1 MLPSQRKNSPEV
13 LNRISTYIQNA
24 SAQNTIRAYRS
35 DWTMFVTWCTEC
47 GRTAL
52 PADEETI
59 VLYIS
64 TLAGE
69 GKRISTIQ
77 RRLTSISLAHQT
89 AGHTSPALGA
99 TVRTVWRGIR
109 KTHGVAAKGKDPIRI
124 EDLRDM
130 VRNLPDNMAGY
141 RDRTVLL
148 LGFAGAFRRSELVG
162 LDVDNISFTREGL
175 VAFVRRSKTDQE
187 GQGRK
192 VGIPYGMR
200 VETCPVRAAEKW
212 LQESQITN
220 GPLFRKV
227 TRFGNISD
235 TRLCDRAIA
244 LIVKRAAENVGL
256 DSRRYA
262 GHSLR
267 SGLATSAAAAGASE
281 RIIMAQTGHK
291 SVEVVRRYIRE
302 GNLFRENAASFTGL

>member
-1 MLPSQRKNSPEV
+1 MLPEQQNDLPEV
-13 LNRISTYIQNA
+13 INRISTYIQNA
-24 SAQNTIRAYRS
+24 SARNTLRAYRS
-35 DWTMFVTWCTEC
+35 DWSMFVKWCTAN
-47 GRTAL
+47 GRSAL

-59 VLYIS
+59 VFYIS

-89 AGHTSPALGA
+89 AGQPSPALGA

-109 KTHGVAAKGKDPIRI
+109 KTHGVAVKGKDPIRI
-124 EDLRDM
+124 EDLKDM
-130 VRNLPDNMAGY
+130 VRNLPDSMMGY
-141 RDRTVLL
+141 RDRAILL

-162 LDVDNISFTREGL
+162 LNVEDATFVREGL

-187 GQGRK
+187 GQGRR
-192 VGIPYGMR
+192 VGIPFGSQPG
-200 VETCPVRAAEKW
+200 TCPVRAVEKW
-212 LQESQITN
+212 LSESGIPG

-227 TRFGNISD
+227 TRSGSVQN
-235 TRLCDRAIA
+235 TRLCDRAVA

-256 DSRRYA
+256 DASRYA

-281 RIIMAQTGHK
+281 RVIMAQTGHK
-291 SVEVVRRYIRE
+291 SVEMVRRYIRE
-302 GNLFRENAASFTGL
+302 GNLFRENAAAFIGL

>member
-1 MLPSQRKNSPEV
+1 MLLKSERDLPDLR
-13 LNRISTYIQNA
+13 NRVSTYIQNA
-24 SAQNTIRAYRS
+24 NAENTLRAYRS
-35 DWTMFVTWCTEC
+35 DWSMFVNWCVTY
-47 GRTAL
+47 GKNAI

-69 GKRISTIQ
+69 GKCMSTIT

-89 AGHTSPALGA
+89 AGHPSPTLGA

-109 KTHGVAAKGKDPIRI
+109 KTHGVAAKGKDPILV
-124 EDLRDM
+124 EDLREM
-130 VRNLPDNMAGY
+130 VRHLPDNLAGY
-141 RDRTVLL
+141 RDRAILL

-162 LDVDNISFTREGL
+162 IDVEDATFTRDGL
-175 VAFVRRSKTDQE
+175 VVFIRRSKTDQE
-187 GQGRK
+187 GQGRR
-192 VGIPYGMR
+192 VGIPFGTR
-200 VETCPVRAAEKW
+200 RETCPVQAVQKW
-212 LQESQITN
+212 LKESQIVS

-227 TRFGNISD
+227 NRYGNVEEN
-235 TRLCDRAIA
+235 RLCDRTVA
-244 LIVKRAAENVGL
+244 LIVKRAAESAGFDGN
-256 DSRRYA
+256 RFA

-281 RIIMAQTGHK
+281 RTIMAQTGHK

-302 GNLFRENAASFTGL
+302 GNLFRENAVTFTGL